1 MRIITNFKMCV
12 MKLNKYF
19 MMGAMGLSLV
29 ACSDNLDENGQ
40 GANGTN
46 PNEGTTY
53 VAFALDF
60 KGAESRATETGTS
73 QESYVNSAYVI
84 MDGSVIISTTDT
96 DTDGVN
102 GYYDAAE
109 EKFLFHTEPGDHT
122 FLAVVNPETDP
133 SSENLETYFT
143 ASVATNPA
151 VVASTTDN
159 GNFMM
164 SSVEEKTFYINDN
177 VTETQALQGTD
188 ESTNNYEIEVE
199 RVSAKVT
206 VTAADATIESA
217 DGTNAGGTI
226 DESKTIFNLRQGADN
241 MTRMAGDVLTSNTY
255 TWEVENVAVEFGET
269 TPYLTAAPA
278 YCLENIHNNGS
289 YVQNNTTYITLK
301 TTFTPSKV
309 VNAQGAVV
317 DYTYNGNDNKTF
329 YVVTE
334 GTLAG
339 NYIMGDATTGAAPSP
354 LPAGVDDISE
364 AYEDG
369 ECWFGPI
376 WFGQETPN
384 VSADA
389 PVVRNTWYNLA
400 ITKIT
405 LPGSP
410 NEPKPIEDE
419 ELEPETN
426 VAITLSIVDWD
437 FKNIPVDLQ

>member
-1 MRIITNFKMCV
+1 MCV

-19 MMGAMGLSLV
+19 MIGAMGLSLV

-40 GANGTN
+40 SANGTN

-60 KGAESRATETGTS
+60 KGAESRATETGTP
-73 QESYVNSAYVI
+73 QERYVNSAYVI

-96 DTDGVN
+96 DTDGKN
-102 GYYDAAE
+102 GYYDAAK

-122 FLAVVNPETDP
+122 FLAVVNPETAP
-133 SSENLETYFT
+133 SSDNLETYFT
-143 ASVATNPA
+143 ASVATTPTI
-151 VVASTTDN
+151 VASTTGN

-177 VTETQALQGTD
+177 ITENQALTGDD
-188 ESTNNYEIEVE
+188 ESTNNYKIEVE

-217 DGTNAGGTI
+217 EGTEAGGTI
-226 DESKTIFNLRQGADN
+226 ENTVFNLMQGADN
-241 MTRMAGDVLTSNTY
+241 MTRMRGSVLGTNTY
-255 TWEVENVAVEFGET
+255 IWKVQNVAVT
-269 TPYLTAAPA
+269 TGQTYNQATPA
-278 YCLENIHNNGS
+278 YCLENIHNANG
-289 YVQNNTTYITLK
+289 YVQTNTTYITLK

-309 VNAQGAVV
+309 VNAQGKVV
-317 DYTYNGNDNKTF
+317 NYTYKKGDNKTF

-334 GTLAG
+334 GSLAG
-339 NYIMGDATTGAAPSP
+339 NYIMGDATTGTAPSP
-354 LPAGVDDISE
+354 LPAGVDDISK

-410 NEPKPIEDE
+410 DEPRPIPDE
-419 ELEPETN
+419 KLEPATN

>member
-1 MRIITNFKMCV
+1 MCV

-29 ACSDNLDENGQ
+29 ACSDNLDDNQGVNG
-40 GANGTN
+40 NTS
-46 PNEGTTY
+46 NEGTTY
-53 VAFALDF
+53 VAFGLDF
-60 KGAESRATETGTS
+60 KAAGSRAEEVGDS
-73 QESYVNSAYVI
+73 WESDVNSAYVI
-84 MDGSVIISTTDT
+84 MDNSVIISMDNTDT
-96 DTDGVN
+96 GDDN
-102 GYYDAAE
+102 GYYDATSK
-109 EKFLFHTEPGDHT
+109 KFLFHTEPGEHT
-122 FLAVVNPETDP
+122 FLAVVNPDTPPTAGE
-133 SSENLETYFT
+133 SGNLNTYFT
-143 ASVATNPA
+143 ASVATTPT
-151 VVASTTDN
+151 VVASVTQEGQEKK

-177 VTETQALQGTD
+177 VTEERALQGTD
-188 ESTNNYEIEVE
+188 ESTNSYKIEVE

-217 DGTNAGGTI
+217 EGTEAGGTI
-226 DESKTIFNLRQGADN
+226 ENTVFNLMQGADN
-241 MTRMAGDVLTSNTY
+241 MTRMRGSVLGTNTY
-255 TWEVENVAVEFGET
+255 IWKVPNVAVT
-269 TPYLTAAPA
+269 TGQTYNQATPA
-278 YCLENIHNNGS
+278 YCLENIHNANG
-289 YVQNNTTYITLK
+289 YVQTNTTYITLK

-309 VNAQGAVV
+309 VNAQGKVV
-317 DYTYNGNDNKTF
+317 NYTYKKGDNKTF

-334 GTLAG
+334 GSLAG
-339 NYIMGDATTGAAPSP
+339 NYIMGDATTGTAPSP

-410 NEPKPIEDE
+410 DEPRPIPDE
-419 ELEPETN
+419 KLEPATN

>member
-1 MRIITNFKMCV
+1 MCV

-60 KGAESRATETGTS
+60 KGAESRATETGTA

-96 DTDGVN
+96 DTDGEN
-102 GYYDAAE
+102 GYYDAAK

-122 FLAVVNPETDP
+122 FLAVVNPEIAP
-133 SSENLETYFT
+133 SSDNLETYFT
-143 ASVATNPA
+143 TSVATTPT

-177 VTETQALQGTD
+177 ITENQALAGDD
-188 ESTNNYEIEVE
+188 ESTNNYEIPVE

-217 DGTNAGGTI
+217 EGTEAGGTI
-226 DESKTIFNLRQGADN
+226 DENGTIFNLRQGADN

-255 TWEVENVAVEFGET
+255 TWKVEDVAVEFGET
-269 TPYLTAAPA
+269 TPYLTADPA
-278 YCLENIHNNGS
+278 YCLENIHTSGS
-289 YVQNNTTYITLK
+289 YVQDETTYITLK
-301 TTFTPSKV
+301 TVFTPSKV
-309 VNAQGAVV
+309 VNAQGVLEE
-317 DYTYNGNDNKTF
+317 YTYNGTDKKTF

-334 GTLAG
+334 GAEGLVG
-339 NYIMGDATTGAAPSP
+339 NYIMGDPITGAEPSP
-354 LPAGVDDISE
+354 LPNGVTAVSA

-376 WFGQETPN
+376 WFGQETLN
-384 VSADA
+384 VSEDA
-389 PVVRNTWYNLA
+389 PVERNTWYNLA

-410 NEPKPIEDE
+410 DEPRPIPDE
-419 ELEPETN
+419 ELEPATN

>member
-1 MRIITNFKMCV
+1 MCV

-60 KGAESRATETGTS
+60 KGAESRATETGTP
-73 QESYVNSAYVI
+73 QESNINSAYVI
-84 MDGSVIISTTDT
+84 MDGSVIISTDNTDT
-96 DTDGVN
+96 SADA
-102 GYYDAAE
+102 GYYDAAS

-133 SSENLETYFT
+133 SNPLEDYFT
-143 ASVATNPA
+143 ESVATTPT
-151 VVASTTDN
+151 VIASTTGD

-177 VTETQALQGTD
+177 ITEEQALQGND
-188 ESTNNYEIEVE
+188 ETTNNYEIEVE

-217 DGTNAGGTI
+217 DGSEAGGTI
-226 DESKTIFNLRQGADN
+226 SDTEFNLRQGADN
-241 MTRMAGDVLTSNTY
+241 TTRMAGTILESNTY
-255 TWEVENVAVEFGET
+255 KWKVENVAVTEGQT
-269 TPYLTAAPA
+269 YAQATPA

-309 VNAQGAVV
+309 VNAQGEVV
-317 DYTYNGNDNKTF
+317 DYTYNGSDDKTF

-339 NYIMGDATTGAAPSP
+339 NYIMGDAITGTAPSP

-364 AYEDG
+364 AYNDG

-376 WFGQETPN
+376 WFGQETLN
-384 VSADA
+384 ESADA

-400 ITKIT
+400 ITTIT

-410 NEPKPIEDE
+410 NEPQPITDE

-426 VAITLSIVDWD
+426 VAITLSILPWD
-437 FKNIPVDLQ
+437 FKNIEVDLQ

>member
-1 MRIITNFKMCV
+1 MCV

-60 KGAESRATETGTS
+60 KGAESRATETGTP

-84 MDGSVIISTTDT
+84 MDGSVIISTTDI
-96 DTDGVN
+96 DTDGKN
-102 GYYDAAE
+102 GYYDAAK

-122 FLAVVNPETDP
+122 FLAVVNPEIAP
-133 SSENLETYFT
+133 SSDNLETYFT
-143 ASVATNPA
+143 ASVATTPT

-177 VTETQALQGTD
+177 ITENQALTGDD

-217 DGTNAGGTI
+217 EGTEAGGTI
-226 DESKTIFNLRQGADN
+226 ENTVFNLMQGADN
-241 MTRMAGDVLTSNTY
+241 MTRMRGSVLGTNTY
-255 TWEVENVAVEFGET
+255 NWKVQNVAVT
-269 TPYLTAAPA
+269 TGQTYNQATPA
-278 YCLENIHNNGS
+278 YCLENIHNANG
-289 YVQNNTTYITLK
+289 YVQTNTTYITLK

-309 VNAQGAVV
+309 VNAQGEVV
-317 DYTYNGNDNKTF
+317 NYTYKKGDNKTF

-334 GTLAG
+334 GSLAG
-339 NYIMGDATTGAAPSP
+339 NYIMGDATTGTAPSP
-354 LPAGVDDISE
+354 LPAGVDDISK

-410 NEPKPIEDE
+410 DEPQPIPDE
-419 ELEPETN
+419 KLEPATN